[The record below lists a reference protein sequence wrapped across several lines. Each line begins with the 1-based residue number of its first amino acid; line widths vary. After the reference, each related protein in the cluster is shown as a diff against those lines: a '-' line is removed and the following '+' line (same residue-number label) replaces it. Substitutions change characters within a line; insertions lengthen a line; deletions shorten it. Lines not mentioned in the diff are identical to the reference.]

1 LPKLPAFR
9 LYRIPLCVK
18 PLPTRSNFSTT
29 RFPPR
34 VVIDLE
40 KLRHI
45 NTGLG
50 RFSLHLGR
58 ELLRLAPGRFQPV
71 FFLPRGTERHFPAE
85 GFERIEAAE
94 WKKEGLR
101 RIDRAAA
108 VVTVSQFTA
117 DDVRC
122 HLDLKGK
129 PVFLSRAT
137 SLPEIAGDKGFSF
150 GSHEPESMAQ
160 VFHDGMA
167 RMDKTVRFADILRS
181 PAASFSWA
189 SAAKRYAEVYGTVLA
204 SST

>member
-1 LPKLPAFR
+1 MLANVADGKRRDGPPQLVIRSKL
-9 LYRIPLCVK
+9 
-18 PLPTRSNFSTT
+18 
-29 RFPPR
+29 
-34 VVIDLE
+34 
-40 KLRHI
+40 
-45 NTGLG
+45 
-50 RFSLHLGR
+50 
-58 ELLRLAPGRFQPV
+58 
-71 FFLPRGTERHFPAE
+71 
-85 GFERIEAAE
+85 AAVQ
-94 WKKEGLR
+94 R

-137 SLPEIAGDKGFSF
+137 SLPEIAGNKGFSF

-181 PAASFSWA
+181 PAASFLWA